1 MTALA
6 LTLALA
12 LGGADSLAKQTLGG
26 LTFKAPTQ
34 WEKTQPDDHS
44 LTWADS
50 SSGAELAVTVF
61 PVDPQRPAKTCVNQM
76 VEALGTEGFT
86 ALTLG
91 AQPASKKVT
100 TDFVGE
106 GGEEAKTDA
115 NKVTTTSIVGCNGKT
130 KWVMTWTSKT
140 AQGARFGPI
149 LKRVMDSIGYGK

>member
-34 WEKTQPDDHS
+34 WEKTQPGERVRLCVRPED
-44 LTWADS
+44 
-50 SSGAELAVTVF
+50 VTVF

-86 ALTLG
+86 SLTLG

-106 GGEEAKTDA
+106 GEEAKTDA